1 MRILVVED
9 DRDLARYLELA
20 LTHEGHTVTV
30 ARDGEEGLTLGT
42 SGQDLVL
49 LDVMLPGMSGLDMLA
64 GLRRRSS
71 VPVILLTARDR
82 LEDKVQGLE
91 AGADDYLTK
100 PFSLEELLARIR
112 SVTRRHQGPVQDVLE
127 VGDLRLDRAE
137 RGVTRKG
144 KEIKL
149 TKREFSLLEYLML
162 HQGYPQ
168 TREAILEHV
177 WGYDFYGTTNVVD
190 VYIYQL
196 RAKIDEPFEEPLLHT
211 VRGVGYALRSA
222 QEGA

>member
-9 DRDLARYLELA
+9 DRDLARYLEIA

-30 ARDGEEGLTLGT
+30 ARDGEEGLSYGS
-42 SGQDLVL
+42 SGQDLIL
-49 LDVMLPGMSGLDMLA
+49 LDVMLPGISGLDVLQ
-64 GLRRRSS
+64 GLRRRSN

-82 LEDKVQGLE
+82 LEDKVQGLDH
-91 AGADDYLTK
+91 GADDYLTK

-137 RGVTRKG
+137 RSVSRQGR
-144 KEIKL
+144 EIRL

-162 HQGYPQ
+162 HEGYPQ
-168 TREAILEHV
+168 SREAILEHV

-196 RAKIDEPFEEPLLHT
+196 RAKIDDPFQEPLLHT
-211 VRGVGYALRSA
+211 VRGIGYALRAAPESA
-222 QEGA
+222 